1 MEKPTLTEKEK
12 EALSKNLDALYI
24 YLDTFMDQ
32 MSEEEI
38 HGWSEVLRE
47 LDPEFEKIEDDD

>member
-1 MEKPTLTEKEK
+1 MEKPTLTEEEK
-12 EALSKNLDALYI
+12 KALSKNVDALYI

-38 HGWSEVLRE
+38 RAWSEVLRE
-47 LDPEFEKIEDDD
+47 LDPEFEKIEEDD